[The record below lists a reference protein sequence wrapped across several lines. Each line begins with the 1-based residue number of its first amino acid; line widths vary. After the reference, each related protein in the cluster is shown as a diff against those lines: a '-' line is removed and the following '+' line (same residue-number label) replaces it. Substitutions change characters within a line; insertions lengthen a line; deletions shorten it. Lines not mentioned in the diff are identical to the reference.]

1 MSGQAWLIFCAA
13 CAVVF
18 ALPSPLVFS
27 VASYAA
33 IRGRKTIFA
42 SVGGG
47 ALGIVTAMTISAI
60 PVTGL
65 VYLPQSFLE
74 IVQWA
79 GIGWLMLFMLWTF
92 ATPAAQAANA
102 DNDNLP
108 GKSWS
113 GIFRDCYAIAALR
126 PRYFSFFLALLPQF
140 VSTTGNAVETLAMAQ
155 AAILILTCVILAA
168 QAMFA
173 ASTLTLVRRMSG
185 DKKIRPK
192 YRTHF
197 ISGRAV
203 SAGYRRIA
211 A

>member
-33 IRGRKTIFA
+33 IRGRKTIFP

-47 ALGIVTAMTISAI
+47 ALGVVTAMTISAI
-60 PVTGL
+60 PVAGL

-79 GIGWLMLFMLWTF
+79 GIGWLMLFVLWTF

-113 GIFRDCYAIAALR
+113 GIFRDCYAVAALR
-126 PRYFSFFLALLPQF
+126 PRYFSFSLRCCRNSFPPR
-140 VSTTGNAVETLAMAQ
+140 AMP
-155 AAILILTCVILAA
+155 LKR
-168 QAMFA
+168 
-173 ASTLTLVRRMSG
+173 SPWH
-185 DKKIRPK
+185 RPLSS
-192 YRTHF
+192 F
-197 ISGRAV
+197 
-203 SAGYRRIA
+203 
-211 A
+211 

>member
-13 CAVVF
+13 CAFVF
-18 ALPSPLVFS
+18 ALPSTVAFS

-33 IRGRKTIFA
+33 IRGRKTAVA
-42 SVGGG
+42 SVAGG
-47 ALGIVTAMTISAI
+47 ALGIVTAATVSAI
-60 PVTGL
+60 PVAGL
-65 VYLPQSFLE
+65 AYIPQALVE

-92 ATPAAQAANA
+92 ATPAAQSANA
-102 DNDNLP
+102 DNDNLQ
-108 GKSWS
+108 GKTWS
-113 GIFRDCYAIAALR
+113 GIFRDCYASAAFR
-126 PRYFSFFLALLPQF
+126 PRYFAFFLALLPQF
-140 VSTTGNAVETLAMAQ
+140 VSTANNAVETLAVAQ
-155 AAILILTCVILAA
+155 AAILLVSLVVLAA
-168 QAMFA
+168 QALFFN
-173 ASTLTLVRRMSG
+173 STLTLVRRMSG
-185 DKKIRPK
+185 TKKIRPK

>member
-1 MSGQAWLIFCAA
+1 MSGQAWLIFFAA

-27 VASYAA
+27 VASYAG
-33 IRGRKTIFA
+33 IRGRKTVFA
-42 SVGGG
+42 SVSGG
-47 ALGIVTAMTISAI
+47 ALGIVTAITISAI
-60 PVTGL
+60 PVAGL
-65 VYLPQSFLE
+65 TYLPQSFVE

-79 GIGWLMLFMLWTF
+79 GLGWLMLFLLWTF

-113 GIFRDCYAIAALR
+113 GIFRDCYAMAALR
-126 PRYFSFFLALLPQF
+126 PRYFAFFLALLPQF
-140 VSTTGNAVETLAMAQ
+140 VSASGNAIETFATAQ
-155 AAILILTCVILAA
+155 AAILLVALAILTL
-168 QAMFA
+168 QALFFS
-173 ASTLTLVRRMSG
+173 STLSLVRRMSG
-185 DKKIRPK
+185 NKKIRPK

>member
-60 PVTGL
+60 PVAGL

>member
-47 ALGIVTAMTISAI
+47 ALGVVTAMTISAI
-60 PVTGL
+60 PVAGL

-79 GIGWLMLFMLWTF
+79 GIGWLMLFVLWTF

-113 GIFRDCYAIAALR
+113 GIFRDCYAVAALR

-168 QAMFA
+168 QAMLA
-173 ASTLTLVRRMSG
+173 GQTLALVRRMSG

>member
-33 IRGRKTIFA
+33 IRGKKTLLA
-42 SVGGG
+42 SVSGG

-60 PVTGL
+60 PVAGFA
-65 VYLPQSFLE
+65 YMPQSFLE

-79 GIGWLMLFMLWTF
+79 GLGWLMLFFLWTF

-102 DNDNLP
+102 DNDNLA
-108 GKSWS
+108 GKSGS
-113 GIFRDCYAIAALR
+113 GTFRDCYATAALR
-126 PRYFSFFLALLPQF
+126 PRYFTFFLALLPQF
-140 VSTTGNAVETLAMAQ
+140 ISTTGNAVETFAVAQ
-155 AAILILTCVILAA
+155 AAVLLLALAILIVQGL
-168 QAMFA
+168 FPE
-173 ASTLTLVRRMSG
+173 STLALVRRMSG
-185 DKKIRPK
+185 DKKIRHK

>member
-1 MSGQAWLIFCAA
+1 MSGQAWLVFCAA

-33 IRGRKTIFA
+33 IRGRKTVFA
-42 SVGGG
+42 SVTGG

-60 PVTGL
+60 PAAGL
-65 VYLPQSFLE
+65 AYLPHAFVE
-74 IVQWA
+74 IVQWT
-79 GIGWLMLFMLWTF
+79 GIGWLILFLLWTF

-108 GKSWS
+108 GKSSS

-126 PRYFSFFLALLPQF
+126 PRYFMFFLALLPQF
-140 VSTTGNAVETLAMAQ
+140 VSTSGNAVETLAVAQ
-155 AAILILTCVILAA
+155 AAILLLALGILAA
-168 QAMFA
+168 QALFA
-173 ASTLTLVRRMSG
+173 GSTLALVRRMSRN
-185 DKKIRPK
+185 KKIRPK

>member
-1 MSGQAWLIFCAA
+1 M
-13 CAVVF
+13 F

-47 ALGIVTAMTISAI
+47 ALGVVTAMTISAI
-60 PVTGL
+60 PVAGL

-79 GIGWLMLFMLWTF
+79 GIGWLMLFVLWTF

-113 GIFRDCYAIAALR
+113 GIFRDCYAVAALR

-173 ASTLTLVRRMSG
+173 GQTLALVRRMSG

>member
-27 VASYAA
+27 VASYAG
-33 IRGRKTIFA
+33 IRGRKTVFA
-42 SVGGG
+42 SVSGG

-60 PVTGL
+60 PVSGL
-65 VYLPQSFLE
+65 TYLPQSFVG

-79 GIGWLMLFMLWTF
+79 GIGWLMLFLLWTF

-126 PRYFSFFLALLPQF
+126 PRYFAFFLALLPQF
-140 VSTTGNAVETLAMAQ
+140 VSASGNAIETFATAQ
-155 AAILILTCVILAA
+155 AAILLLALVVLTV
-168 QAMFA
+168 QALFFG
-173 ASTLTLVRRMSG
+173 STLSLVRRMSG
-185 DKKIRPK
+185 NKKIRPK

>member
-27 VASYAA
+27 VASYAC
-33 IRGRKTIFA
+33 IRGRKTILA
-42 SVGGG
+42 SVSGG

-60 PVTGL
+60 PVAGL
-65 VYLPQSFLE
+65 AYLPQSFLN

-79 GIGWLMLFMLWTF
+79 GIGWLMLFLLWTF
-92 ATPAAQAANA
+92 ATPAAQTANA

-126 PRYFSFFLALLPQF
+126 PRYFALFLALLPQF
-140 VSTTGNAVETLAMAQ
+140 VSTSGNAIETFATAQAVILVMAIVVLAMQALFFSSTLA
-155 AAILILTCVILAA
+155 
-168 QAMFA
+168 
-173 ASTLTLVRRMSG
+173 LVRRMSG
-185 DKKIRPK
+185 NKKIRPK

>member
-47 ALGIVTAMTISAI
+47 ALGVVTAMTISAI
-60 PVTGL
+60 PVAGL

-79 GIGWLMLFMLWTF
+79 GIGWLMLFVLWTF

-113 GIFRDCYAIAALR
+113 GIFRNCYAVAALR

-173 ASTLTLVRRMSG
+173 GQTLALVRRMSG

>member
-1 MSGQAWLIFCAA
+1 MSGQAWLVFCAA
-13 CAVVF
+13 CAIVF

-27 VASYAA
+27 VASYAG
-33 IRGRKTIFA
+33 IRGRKTVFA

-60 PVTGL
+60 PVAGL
-65 VYLPQSFLE
+65 AYLPQSFVE
-74 IVQWA
+74 IIQWA
-79 GIGWLMLFMLWTF
+79 GIGWLILFLLWTF

-113 GIFRDCYAIAALR
+113 GIFRDCYAVAALR
-126 PRYFSFFLALLPQF
+126 PRYFTFFLALLPQF
-140 VSTTGNAVETLAMAQ
+140 VSASGNAVETLAAAQ
-155 AAILILTCVILAA
+155 AAILLLALAVLSA
-168 QAMFA
+168 QALFA
-173 ASTLTLVRRMSG
+173 GSTLTLVRRMSG
-185 DKKIRPK
+185 NKKIRPK

>member
-27 VASYAA
+27 VASYAG
-33 IRGRKTIFA
+33 IRGRKTVFA
-42 SVGGG
+42 SVSGG

-60 PVTGL
+60 PVAGL
-65 VYLPQSFLE
+65 AYLPQSFLG

-79 GIGWLMLFMLWTF
+79 GIGWLMLFLLWTF

-113 GIFRDCYAIAALR
+113 GIFRDSYAIAALR
-126 PRYFSFFLALLPQF
+126 PRYFTFFLALLPQF
-140 VSTTGNAVETLAMAQ
+140 ISTSGNAVETLAVAQ
-155 AAILILTCVILAA
+155 AAILLLALAVLTA
-168 QAMFA
+168 QALFA
-173 ASTLTLVRRMSG
+173 GSTLALVRRMSG
-185 DKKIRPK
+185 EKKIRPK

>member
-60 PVTGL
+60 PVAGL
-65 VYLPQSFLE
+65 VYLPQSFVE

-126 PRYFSFFLALLPQF
+126 PRYFAFFLALLPQF
-140 VSTTGNAVETLAMAQ
+140 VFTTGNAVETLAMAQ
-155 AAILILTCVILAA
+155 AAILVLTCVILAA

-173 ASTLTLVRRMSG
+173 GQTLALVRRMSG
-185 DKKIRPK
+185 DRKIRPK

>member
-27 VASYAA
+27 VASYAG
-33 IRGRKTIFA
+33 IRGRKTVFA
-42 SVGGG
+42 SVSGG

-60 PVTGL
+60 PVAGL
-65 VYLPQSFLE
+65 TYLPQSFVE

-79 GIGWLMLFMLWTF
+79 GLGWLMLFLLWTF

-126 PRYFSFFLALLPQF
+126 PRYFAFFLALLPQF
-140 VSTTGNAVETLAMAQ
+140 VSASGNAIETFATAH
-155 AAILILTCVILAA
+155 AAIMLVALAVLTL
-168 QAMFA
+168 QALFFS
-173 ASTLTLVRRMSG
+173 STLSLVRRMSG
-185 DKKIRPK
+185 NKKIRPK

>member
-27 VASYAA
+27 VASYAG
-33 IRGRKTIFA
+33 IRGRKTVFA
-42 SVGGG
+42 SVSGG

-60 PVTGL
+60 PVAGL
-65 VYLPQSFLE
+65 TYLPQSFVE

-79 GIGWLMLFMLWTF
+79 GLGWLMLFLLWTF

-108 GKSWS
+108 GKSWG
-113 GIFRDCYAIAALR
+113 GIFRDCYAMAALR
-126 PRYFSFFLALLPQF
+126 TRYFAFFLALLPQF
-140 VSTTGNAVETLAMAQ
+140 VSASGNAIETFATAQ
-155 AAILILTCVILAA
+155 AAIMLVALAVLTL
-168 QAMFA
+168 QALFFS
-173 ASTLTLVRRMSG
+173 STLSLVRRMSG
-185 DKKIRPK
+185 NKKIRPK

>member
-27 VASYAA
+27 IASYAA

-47 ALGIVTAMTISAI
+47 ALGVVTAMTISAI
-60 PVTGL
+60 PVAGL

-79 GIGWLMLFMLWTF
+79 GIGWLMLFVLWTF

-113 GIFRDCYAIAALR
+113 GIFRDCYAVAALR

-173 ASTLTLVRRMSG
+173 GQTLALVRRMSG

>member
-33 IRGRKTIFA
+33 IRGKKTVFA
-42 SVGGG
+42 SVIGG

-60 PVTGL
+60 PVAGL
-65 VYLPQSFLE
+65 AWLPQSFVE

-79 GIGWLMLFMLWTF
+79 GIGWLMLFLLWTF

-113 GIFRDCYAIAALR
+113 GIFRDSYAIAALR
-126 PRYFSFFLALLPQF
+126 PRYVAFFLALLPQF
-140 VSTTGNAVETLAMAQ
+140 VSTSGNAIETLAMAQ
-155 AAILILTCVILAA
+155 AAILLLALVILTA
-168 QAMFA
+168 QALFA
-173 ASTLTLVRRMSG
+173 GPTLSMVRRMSG

>member
-1 MSGQAWLIFCAA
+1 MSGQAWLVFCAA
-13 CAVVF
+13 CAIVF

-27 VASYAA
+27 VASYAG
-33 IRGRKTIFA
+33 IRGRKTVFA

-60 PVTGL
+60 PVAGL
-65 VYLPQSFLE
+65 AYLPQSLVE
-74 IVQWA
+74 IIQWA
-79 GIGWLMLFMLWTF
+79 GIGWLILFLLWTF

-113 GIFRDCYAIAALR
+113 GIFRDCYAVAALR
-126 PRYFSFFLALLPQF
+126 PRYFTFFLALLPQF
-140 VSTTGNAVETLAMAQ
+140 VSASGNAVETLTAAQ
-155 AAILILTCVILAA
+155 AAILLLALAVLSA
-168 QAMFA
+168 QALFA
-173 ASTLTLVRRMSG
+173 GSTLTLVRRMSG
-185 DKKIRPK
+185 NKKIRPK

>member
-42 SVGGG
+42 SVTGG

-60 PVTGL
+60 PVAGL
-65 VYLPQSFLE
+65 TYLPQSFVE

-79 GIGWLMLFMLWTF
+79 GIGWLMLFLLWTF

-113 GIFRDCYAIAALR
+113 GIFRDCYGISALR
-126 PRYFSFFLALLPQF
+126 PRYFAFFLALLPQF
-140 VSTTGNAVETLAMAQ
+140 VSASGNTIETLAMAQ
-155 AAILILTCVILAA
+155 AAILLMTLVILTVQALLSGPTLA
-168 QAMFA
+168 
-173 ASTLTLVRRMSG
+173 LVRRMSG
-185 DKKIRPK
+185 DKKIRAK

>member
-47 ALGIVTAMTISAI
+47 ALGVVTAMTISAI
-60 PVTGL
+60 PVAGL

-79 GIGWLMLFMLWTF
+79 GIGWLMLFVLWTF

-113 GIFRDCYAIAALR
+113 GIFRDCYAVAALR

-140 VSTTGNAVETLAMAQ
+140 VSTTGNAVETLAMTQ

-173 ASTLTLVRRMSG
+173 GQTLALVRRMSG

>member
-27 VASYAA
+27 VASYAG
-33 IRGRKTIFA
+33 IRGRKTVFA
-42 SVGGG
+42 SVSGG

-60 PVTGL
+60 PVAGL
-65 VYLPQSFLE
+65 TYLPQSFVE

-79 GIGWLMLFMLWTF
+79 GLGWLMLFLLWTF

-113 GIFRDCYAIAALR
+113 GIFRDCYAMAALR
-126 PRYFSFFLALLPQF
+126 PRYFAFFLALLPQF
-140 VSTTGNAVETLAMAQ
+140 VSASGNAIETFATAQ
-155 AAILILTCVILAA
+155 AAIMLVALAILTL
-168 QAMFA
+168 QALFFS
-173 ASTLTLVRRMSG
+173 STLSLVRRMSG
-185 DKKIRPK
+185 NKKIRPK

>member
-27 VASYAA
+27 VASYAG
-33 IRGRKTIFA
+33 IRGRKTVFA
-42 SVGGG
+42 SVSGG

-60 PVTGL
+60 PVAGL
-65 VYLPQSFLE
+65 TYLPQSFVE

-79 GIGWLMLFMLWTF
+79 GLGWLMLFLLWTF

-108 GKSWS
+108 GKSSS
-113 GIFRDCYAIAALR
+113 GIFRDCYAMAALR
-126 PRYFSFFLALLPQF
+126 PRYFAFFLALLPQF
-140 VSTTGNAVETLAMAQ
+140 VSASGNAIETFATAQ
-155 AAILILTCVILAA
+155 AAIMLVALAVLTL
-168 QAMFA
+168 QALFFSA
-173 ASTLTLVRRMSG
+173 TLSLVRRMSG
-185 DKKIRPK
+185 NKKIRPK

>member
-1 MSGQAWLIFCAA
+1 MSGQAWLIFVQHVPLCSH
-13 CAVVF
+13 F
-18 ALPSPLVFS
+18 PLPLYSLSPLMPPS
-27 VASYAA
+27 AA
-33 IRGRKTIFA
+33 KTIFA
-42 SVGGG
+42 SVSGG
-47 ALGIVTAMTISAI
+47 ALGVVTAMTISAI
-60 PVTGL
+60 PVAAL
-65 VYLPQSFLE
+65 AYLPQSFLG

-79 GIGWLMLFMLWTF
+79 GIGWLMLFLLWTF

-113 GIFRDCYAIAALR
+113 GIFRDSYAIAALR
-126 PRYFSFFLALLPQF
+126 PRYFTFFLALLPQF
-140 VSTTGNAVETLAMAQ
+140 ISTSGNAVETLAAAQ
-155 AAILILTCVILAA
+155 AAILLLALAVLTA
-168 QAMFA
+168 QALFA
-173 ASTLTLVRRMSG
+173 GSTLALVRRMSG
-185 DKKIRPK
+185 EKKIRPK

>member
-27 VASYAA
+27 VASYAG
-33 IRGRKTIFA
+33 IRGRKTVFA
-42 SVGGG
+42 SVSGG

-60 PVTGL
+60 PVAGL
-65 VYLPQSFLE
+65 TYLPQSFVE

-79 GIGWLMLFMLWTF
+79 GLGWLMLFLLWTF

-113 GIFRDCYAIAALR
+113 GIFRDCYAMAALR
-126 PRYFSFFLALLPQF
+126 PRYFAFFLALLPQF
-140 VSTTGNAVETLAMAQ
+140 VSASGNAIETFATAQ
-155 AAILILTCVILAA
+155 AAIMLVALAVLTL
-168 QAMFA
+168 QALFFSA
-173 ASTLTLVRRMSG
+173 TLSLVRRMSG
-185 DKKIRPK
+185 NKKIRPK

>member
-60 PVTGL
+60 PVAGL

-79 GIGWLMLFMLWTF
+79 GIGWLMLFVLWTF

-113 GIFRDCYAIAALR
+113 GIFRDCYAVAALR

-173 ASTLTLVRRMSG
+173 GQTLALVRRMSG

>member
-33 IRGRKTIFA
+33 IRGRKTIFV
-42 SVGGG
+42 SVSGG

-60 PVTGL
+60 PVAGL
-65 VYLPQSFLE
+65 TYLPQAFVE

-79 GIGWLMLFMLWTF
+79 GIGWLMLFFLWTF

-108 GKSWS
+108 GKSWI
-113 GIFRDCYAIAALR
+113 GIFSDCYAIAALR
-126 PRYFSFFLALLPQF
+126 PRYFAFFLALLPQF
-140 VSTTGNAVETLAMAQ
+140 VSTSGNAVETFAMAQ
-155 AAILILTCVILAA
+155 AATLLLALAMLTA
-168 QAMFA
+168 QALFA
-173 ASTLTLVRRMSG
+173 ASTLALVRRMSG
-185 DKKIRPK
+185 EKKIRPK

>member
-27 VASYAA
+27 VASYAG
-33 IRGRKTIFA
+33 IRGRKTVFA
-42 SVGGG
+42 SVSSG

-60 PVTGL
+60 PVAGL
-65 VYLPQSFLE
+65 TYLPQSFVE

-79 GIGWLMLFMLWTF
+79 GLGWLMLFLLWTF

-113 GIFRDCYAIAALR
+113 GIFRDCYAMAALR
-126 PRYFSFFLALLPQF
+126 PRYFAFFLALLPQF
-140 VSTTGNAVETLAMAQ
+140 VSASGNAIETFATAQ
-155 AAILILTCVILAA
+155 AAIMLVALAVLTL
-168 QAMFA
+168 QALFFSA
-173 ASTLTLVRRMSG
+173 TLSLVRRMSG
-185 DKKIRPK
+185 NKKIRPK

>member
-27 VASYAA
+27 VASYAG
-33 IRGRKTIFA
+33 IRGRKTVFA
-42 SVGGG
+42 SVSGG

-60 PVTGL
+60 PVAGL
-65 VYLPQSFLE
+65 TYLPQSFME

-79 GIGWLMLFMLWTF
+79 GLGWLMLFLLWTF

-108 GKSWS
+108 GKSSS
-113 GIFRDCYAIAALR
+113 GIFRDCYAMAALR
-126 PRYFSFFLALLPQF
+126 PRYFAFFLALLPQF
-140 VSTTGNAVETLAMAQ
+140 VSASGNAIETFATAQ
-155 AAILILTCVILAA
+155 AAIMLVALAVLTL
-168 QAMFA
+168 QALFFSA
-173 ASTLTLVRRMSG
+173 TLSLVRRMSG
-185 DKKIRPK
+185 NKKIRPK

>member
-60 PVTGL
+60 PVAGL

-113 GIFRDCYAIAALR
+113 GIFRDCYALAALR

>member
-1 MSGQAWLIFCAA
+1 
-13 CAVVF
+13 VF

-47 ALGIVTAMTISAI
+47 ALGVVTAMTISAI
-60 PVTGL
+60 PVAGL

-79 GIGWLMLFMLWTF
+79 GIGWLMLFVLWTF

-113 GIFRDCYAIAALR
+113 GIFRDCYAVAALR

-168 QAMFA
+168 QAMLA
-173 ASTLTLVRRMSG
+173 GQTLALVRRMSG

>member
-47 ALGIVTAMTISAI
+47 ALGVVTAMTISAI
-60 PVTGL
+60 PVAGL

-79 GIGWLMLFMLWTF
+79 GIGWLMLFVLWTF

-113 GIFRDCYAIAALR
+113 GIFRDCYAVAALR

-173 ASTLTLVRRMSG
+173 GQTLALVRRMSG

>member
-27 VASYAA
+27 VASYAG
-33 IRGRKTIFA
+33 IRGRKTVFA
-42 SVGGG
+42 SVSGG

-60 PVTGL
+60 PVAGL
-65 VYLPQSFLE
+65 TYLPQSFVE

-79 GIGWLMLFMLWTF
+79 GLGWLMLFLLWTF

-113 GIFRDCYAIAALR
+113 GIFRDCYAMAALR
-126 PRYFSFFLALLPQF
+126 PRYFAFFLALLPQF
-140 VSTTGNAVETLAMAQ
+140 VSASGNAIETFATAQ
-155 AAILILTCVILAA
+155 AAIMLVALAVLTL
-168 QAMFA
+168 QALFFS
-173 ASTLTLVRRMSG
+173 STLSLVRRMSG
-185 DKKIRPK
+185 NKKIRPK

>member
-27 VASYAA
+27 VASYAG
-33 IRGRKTIFA
+33 IRGRKTVFA
-42 SVGGG
+42 SVSGG

-60 PVTGL
+60 PVAGL
-65 VYLPQSFLE
+65 TYLPQSFTE

-79 GIGWLMLFMLWTF
+79 GLGWLMLFLLWTF

-108 GKSWS
+108 GKSSS
-113 GIFRDCYAIAALR
+113 GIFRDCYAMAALR
-126 PRYFSFFLALLPQF
+126 PRYFAFFLALLPQF
-140 VSTTGNAVETLAMAQ
+140 VSASGNAIETFATAQ
-155 AAILILTCVILAA
+155 AAIMLVALAVLTL
-168 QAMFA
+168 QALFFSA
-173 ASTLTLVRRMSG
+173 TLSLVRRMSG
-185 DKKIRPK
+185 NKKIRPK